1 MYRLGGNMKTNKSS
15 FIAGQIMRDYKDKR
29 HFEKYVETMKKLKE
43 RKKDTNNGGINGEL
57 KNRVY

>member
-1 MYRLGGNMKTNKSS
+1 MKTNKSS
-15 FIAGQIMRDYKDKR
+15 FIAGQIMRDYKDTKK
-29 HFEKYVETMKKLKE
+29 FEKYVETMKKLKE